1 MTGWAEGIYDCRY
14 NIYTVCHPHENGDPE
29 YTFGW
34 QRSLLMM
41 NLTIKNIDRICLAII
56 VVVLLAGGYLA
67 FSKVTS
73 LKQQYQIEK
82 EILSKRMAEANVA
95 TANLK
100 DLKTALTETQAEL
113 KYLNERIPAAG
124 KIGLFLRQ
132 VDGLMARRGIVLD
145 SIRPQ
150 AAIEEK
156 EYFKIPIR
164 LEFTGK
170 FISIN
175 QLLQDFEQMNRIV
188 IMDSMVIRRQQNQNR
203 CQAELMINVFERAAT
218 L

>member
-1 MTGWAEGIYDCRY
+1 
-14 NIYTVCHPHENGDPE
+14 
-29 YTFGW
+29 
-34 QRSLLMM
+34 M
-41 NLTIKNIDRICLAII
+41 NLTIKNLDRICLTI
-56 VVVLLAGGYLA
+56 VVVVVLVGGYLA
-67 FSKVTS
+67 FSKVTT
-73 LKQQYQIEK
+73 LKKQYQIEK

-113 KYLNERIPAAG
+113 TYLNERIPAAG

-156 EYFKIPIR
+156 DYFKIPIR

-170 FISIN
+170 FVN
-175 QLLQDFEQMNRIV
+175 VYQLLQDFEYMNRIV
-188 IMDSMVIRRQQNQNR
+188 IMDNMVIRRQQNQTE
-203 CQAELMINVFERAAT
+203 CQAELMINVFERAAS

>member
-1 MTGWAEGIYDCRY
+1 
-14 NIYTVCHPHENGDPE
+14 
-29 YTFGW
+29 
-34 QRSLLMM
+34 M
-41 NLTIKNIDRICLAII
+41 NLSIKHIDRICLAVI
-56 VVVLLAGGYLA
+56 VLVLLVGGYLA
-67 FSKVTS
+67 ISKVRS
-73 LKQQYQIEK
+73 VKQQYQIEK

-113 KYLNERIPAAG
+113 KYMNERIPAAG

-132 VDGLMARRGIVLD
+132 VDALMARRDIVLD

-150 AAIEEK
+150 TAIEEK
-156 EYFKIPIR
+156 DYFKIPIR

-170 FISIN
+170 FVQIY
-175 QLLQDFEQMNRIV
+175 QLMNDFELMNRIV
-188 IMDSMVIRRQQNQNR
+188 IMDNMVIRRQLSQSE

>member
-1 MTGWAEGIYDCRY
+1 
-14 NIYTVCHPHENGDPE
+14 
-29 YTFGW
+29 
-34 QRSLLMM
+34 M
-41 NLTIKNIDRICLAII
+41 NLTIKHIDRISLAVI
-56 VVVLLAGGYLA
+56 VLVLLVGGYFA

-132 VDGLMARRGIVLD
+132 VDGLMAQRDIVLD

-150 AAIEEK
+150 EAIEEK
-156 EYFKIPIR
+156 DYFKIPIR

-170 FISIN
+170 FTDIYRLMN
-175 QLLQDFEQMNRIV
+175 DFEQMNRIV
-188 IMDSMVIRRQQNQNR
+188 IMDKMVIRRQLSQSQ
-203 CQAELMINVFERAAT
+203 CQAELMINVFERAAAI
-218 L
+218 

>member
-1 MTGWAEGIYDCRY
+1 MAVKEGPSER
-14 NIYTVCHPHENGDPE
+14 T
-29 YTFGW
+29 
-34 QRSLLMM
+34 LM
-41 NLTIKNIDRICLAII
+41 NLSIKHIDRICLAII
-56 VVVLLAGGYLA
+56 VVVLLVGGYLA
-67 FSKVTS
+67 FSKVKT

-100 DLKTALTETQAEL
+100 DLKSALTETQAEL

-132 VDGLMARRGIVLD
+132 VDALMARRDIVLD

-156 EYFKIPIR
+156 DYFKIPIR

-170 FISIN
+170 FADIYRLMN
-175 QLLQDFEQMNRIV
+175 DFEQMNRIV
-188 IMDSMVIRRQQNQNR
+188 IMDNMVIRRQQNQAQ